1 METVL
6 AINED
11 GDIAAIYSDDLLPLM
26 DEGSA
31 TVTRASHVEPAA
43 GGGWY
48 ADLAPAGG
56 PYLDGFKTRRE
67 ALDAEVAWL
76 TANRIAA

>member
-1 METVL
+1 METAL

-11 GDIAAIYSDDLLPLM
+11 GEIVAIYSDELVDLM
-26 DEGSA
+26 AEGSA
-31 TVTRASHVEPAA
+31 TVTRASHVEPSP

-56 PYLDGFKTRRE
+56 PFLDGFKTRAE
-67 ALDAEVAWL
+67 ALAAEVAWL
-76 TANRIAA
+76 LVNRIAA